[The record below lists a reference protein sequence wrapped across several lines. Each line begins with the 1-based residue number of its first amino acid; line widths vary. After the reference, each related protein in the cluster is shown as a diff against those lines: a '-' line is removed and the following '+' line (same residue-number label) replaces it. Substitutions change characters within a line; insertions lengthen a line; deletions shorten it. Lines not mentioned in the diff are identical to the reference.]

1 MSGLKEL
8 TLEKKQ
14 ERVIQLLNSI
24 TSYSGISVLD
34 LVLYLGYEEK
44 QHSSFNKCAQGIRFP
59 KFLKTKI
66 DAVLEK
72 LEQADKNP
80 DLIRAFK
87 ESLTADGN
95 KIYKKPPISTLV
107 WIPLDRKLP
116 VADYNGINPPL
127 SIIEM
132 GKKKGIIA
140 FRNTS
145 KYEADG
151 EIYIDTIGM
160 ATDIEPGMRIA
171 IKSIDKL
178 DWQTDRYYLIIDISG
193 QISIRELL
201 PGDNKKTVKYV
212 SLSYPDG
219 PHKELLLDRIAAI
232 FAIVDGNCIP
242 RPKRIKP
249 IASELQQ

>member
-8 TLEKKQ
+8 TLEEKQ
-14 ERVIQLLNSI
+14 KRLIQLLNSV
-24 TSYSGISVLD
+24 TSYSDIAILDIVLF
-34 LVLYLGYEEK
+34 LGYKEK
-44 QHSSFNKCAQGIRFP
+44 QHSSFNKCAQGKFFP
-59 KFLKTKI
+59 KFLKSKI
-66 DAVLEK
+66 DTVLEK

-87 ESLTADGN
+87 GSLIADGIKN
-95 KIYKKPPISTLV
+95 YKKPPISILV
-107 WIPLDRKLP
+107 WIPLDQKLP

-127 SIIEM
+127 SVIEM
-132 GKKKGIIA
+132 GKKKGIVA

-171 IKSIDKL
+171 IKRIDKQ
-178 DWQTDRYYLIIDISG
+178 DWQTDRYYVIIDTSG

-201 PGDNKKTVKYV
+201 PGVTKNSIRYISV
-212 SLSYPDG
+212 SSPDG
-219 PHKELLLDRIAAI
+219 PHKELSLERIASI

-242 RPKRIKP
+242 RPKKATIITSTP
-249 IASELQQ
+249 Q